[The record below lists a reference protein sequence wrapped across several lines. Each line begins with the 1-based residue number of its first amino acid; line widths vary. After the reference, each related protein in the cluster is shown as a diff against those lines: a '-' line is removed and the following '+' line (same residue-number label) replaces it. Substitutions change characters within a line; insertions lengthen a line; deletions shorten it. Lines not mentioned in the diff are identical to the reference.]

1 MDLRTTAGSCRFDH
15 FGDVNEMGGDTVQ
28 RSCETCKHHLGAG
41 TCRINLEDE
50 CGAGEFEA
58 WEAAES
64 EMHGKWI
71 ITEYEYFTCSL
82 CGGSYDNGADCTKE
96 AEKMLRENDVY
107 MYCPHCGAQMREG

>member
-1 MDLRTTAGSCRFDH
+1 M
-15 FGDVNEMGGDTVQ
+15 Q

-41 TCRINLEDE
+41 ACRINLENE

-58 WEAAES
+58 WEEAED

-82 CGGSYDNGADCTKE
+82 CGGSYNNGADCTKE

-107 MYCPHCGAQMREG
+107 MYCPHCGAKMREGAEKQ